1 MRGRD
6 HTGITVPD
14 MAPAVAFFTD
24 IVACRKAM
32 SLRRSAGDT
41 GADAVPWRTEDPARG
56 S

>member
-1 MRGRD
+1 MRGHD

-14 MAPAVAFFTD
+14 MAQAVAFFTD

-32 SLRRSAGDT
+32 AFGPCADDT
-41 GADAVPWRTEDPARG
+41 GADAVLWRREDPARG